1 MSNTS
6 NSNINQGQNTNPNGV
21 SPESKNS
28 NKSQQDTLYSLCQ
41 ALLRFINRKIVKK
54 YIFPNEAQL
63 PKEKRGL
70 ELRANN
76 IWKYYL
82 NKEVSEEEKIKDVFK
97 DDNFLLSLQKMTNS
111 LNEVTGLI
119 ESNQKKIKMM
129 EERSRNKEEKINT
142 LSEIRDLL
150 NSFLKNNPK
159 EESGEN
165 SKKDN
170 KDNNINEDAIFNN
183 IFEKLKGFRPLS
195 HENSFENI
203 NNISNKKEENNTNTI
218 KEEIHSVIN
227 NNSAS
232 SSEKNE
238 LDILINNF
246 RLDQLK
252 SPGKNT
258 TEKDKENKEEIKN
271 EIKDE
276 NLFLNK
282 KTEREIKSKNNKN
295 KNKKKKNH
303 NKEKSENKENNINNN
318 TNEEQDNSN
327 IQKEKINLPI
337 LKLKEEK
344 NDNNKKIT
352 ETKYQK
358 KEEEIEEEI
367 INKILE
373 DEIGEN
379 SSEINSANKPEEKKQ
394 KINIELLPKNNQG
407 TEELF
412 DNELRKHFS
421 TNKKA
426 RKENN
431 KIKELRNIINALE
444 DKKIKQ
450 IKNYNERISGPYL
463 SGSFKTFKDLI
474 SLNIKKEIDLVY
486 KYKDMLLNPE
496 VQNYTM
502 KEVLENY
509 LKLTIVKSTEIKE
522 EEFDKENKVVKIE
535 AECTSNNLDKN
546 DIIKFNILFV
556 DSGIGFNDKI
566 IDELIMNKKE
576 FLVKTEKEK
585 FMNICLFLRLWR
597 RKFHLFYLVPEIL
610 DEHVRKYFTQDKS
623 TLNVILNVFYD
634 LYNRHVD
641 FIPKNKD
648 SFIPV
653 SKQLCED
660 IMNEIFN
667 KSDEERIKD
676 LQMKIL
682 KVTNPIDEH
691 NFDDVFK
698 M

>member
-165 SKKDN
+165 SNKDN
-170 KDNNINEDAIFNN
+170 KDNNINEDAIFDN

-246 RLDQLK
+246 RLDQIK

-367 INKILE
+367 INK
-373 DEIGEN
+373 
-379 SSEINSANKPEEKKQ
+379 NKYRIITKK
-394 KINIELLPKNNQG
+394 
-407 TEELF
+407 
-412 DNELRKHFS
+412 
-421 TNKKA
+421 
-426 RKENN
+426 
-431 KIKELRNIINALE
+431 
-444 DKKIKQ
+444 
-450 IKNYNERISGPYL
+450 
-463 SGSFKTFKDLI
+463 
-474 SLNIKKEIDLVY
+474 
-486 KYKDMLLNPE
+486 
-496 VQNYTM
+496 
-502 KEVLENY
+502 
-509 LKLTIVKSTEIKE
+509 
-522 EEFDKENKVVKIE
+522 
-535 AECTSNNLDKN
+535 
-546 DIIKFNILFV
+546 
-556 DSGIGFNDKI
+556 
-566 IDELIMNKKE
+566 
-576 FLVKTEKEK
+576 
-585 FMNICLFLRLWR
+585 
-597 RKFHLFYLVPEIL
+597 
-610 DEHVRKYFTQDKS
+610 
-623 TLNVILNVFYD
+623 
-634 LYNRHVD
+634 
-641 FIPKNKD
+641 
-648 SFIPV
+648 
-653 SKQLCED
+653 
-660 IMNEIFN
+660 
-667 KSDEERIKD
+667 
-676 LQMKIL
+676 
-682 KVTNPIDEH
+682 
-691 NFDDVFK
+691 
-698 M
+698 